1 MIKYKLSCKSCLK
14 NFDSWFS
21 TSKEYDKLKR
31 LKLIN
36 CSFCG
41 SLNVKKSLMAPNI
54 LSKNVKNISFDDRK
68 LRVFK
73 NKLKQYQKFIKSNLK
88 YVGENFAYEAR
99 SIHYNSKSKK
109 ITKGIY
115 GKATKEE
122 INDLKQEGIE
132 TQMIPWLKDNEN

>member
-1 MIKYKLSCKSCLK
+1 
-14 NFDSWFS
+14 
-21 TSKEYDKLKR
+21 
-31 LKLIN
+31 
-36 CSFCG
+36 
-41 SLNVKKSLMAPNI
+41 MAPNI

-109 ITKGIY
+109 IAKGIY

>member
-1 MIKYKLSCKSCLK
+1 
-14 NFDSWFS
+14 
-21 TSKEYDKLKR
+21 
-31 LKLIN
+31 
-36 CSFCG
+36 
-41 SLNVKKSLMAPNI
+41 MAPNI
-54 LSKNVKNISFDDRK
+54 LSKNVNNISFDDRK

>member
-21 TSKEYDKLKR
+21 TSKEYDKLRR

-41 SLNVKKSLMAPNI
+41 SLNIKKSLMAPNI

-99 SIHYNSKSKK
+99 SIHYNSKGKK

>member
-132 TQMIPWLKDNEN
+132 TQLIPWLKDNEN